1 MPVRR
6 SLLAGPVLDVAP
18 KLLGMVLRST
28 TDEGTVAVR
37 LTEVEAYDGPSDPG
51 SHAYRGQTP
60 RNAVMFGPPG
70 FLYVYF
76 TYGMHFCMNVSA
88 GPDGQPS
95 AVLLRAGEIVEG
107 LDLART
113 RRIPATPAGKF
124 NQSTGTSPALSA
136 TQREKGVAPNRTA
149 AGNGVA
155 PGRAAL
161 PGEGVAPGWSAAADG
176 VQPGP
181 VAKRANGNPDRDL
194 ARGPARMC
202 VALGIGRDDNGVDLL
217 SGASHIQLLPGPGF
231 DGEPS
236 TGPRV
241 GLREAA
247 DRPWRFW
254 IPDDPT
260 VSPYRPHVPKRR
272 T

>member
-37 LTEVEAYDGPSDPG
+37 LTEVEAYDGPNDPG
-51 SHAYRGQTP
+51 SHAYRGETR

-76 TYGMHFCMNVSA
+76 TYGMHYCMNVVV
-88 GPDGQPS
+88 GPEGRPS
-95 AVLLRAGEIVEG
+95 AVLLRAGEIIEG
-107 LDLART
+107 LDLARA
-113 RRIPATPAGKF
+113 RRGQPDTQKVVF
-124 NQSTGTSPALSA
+124 NQA
-136 TQREKGVAPNRTA
+136 R
-149 AGNGVA
+149 AGI
-155 PGRAAL
+155 R
-161 PGEGVAPGWSAAADG
+161 S
-176 VQPGP
+176 GP
-181 VAKRANGNPDRDL
+181 VVKRPNGNPDRDL
-194 ARGPARMC
+194 ARGPARLC
-202 VALGIGRDDNGVDLL
+202 VALGIGRDGNGADLL
-217 SGASHIQLLPGPGF
+217 AKGSPIQLLPGPGF

-247 DRPWRFW
+247 DWPWRFW

-272 T
+272 P

>member
-6 SLLAGPVLDVAP
+6 PLLAGPVLDVAP

-37 LTEVEAYDGPSDPG
+37 LTEVEAYDGPNDPG
-51 SHAYRGQTP
+51 SHAYRGQTA

-76 TYGMHFCMNVSA
+76 TYGMHFCMNISA

-95 AVLLRAGEIVEG
+95 AILLRAGEIVEG
-107 LDLART
+107 LDLARA
-113 RRIPATPAGKF
+113 RRLPPTASGTF
-124 NQSTGTSPALSA
+124 NQSASTTNGAA
-136 TQREKGVAPNRTA
+136 A
-149 AGNGVA
+149 AGVRSGGV
-155 PGRAAL
+155 L
-161 PGEGVAPGWSAAADG
+161 
-176 VQPGP
+176 PGP
-181 VAKRANGNPDRDL
+181 VARRANGNADRDL

-202 VALGIGRDDNGVDLL
+202 VALGIGRDDNGADLL
-217 SGASHIQLLPGPGF
+217 SKSSHVQLLPGPGF
-231 DGEPS
+231 DGEPA

-254 IPDDPT
+254 IPGDPT

-272 T
+272 A